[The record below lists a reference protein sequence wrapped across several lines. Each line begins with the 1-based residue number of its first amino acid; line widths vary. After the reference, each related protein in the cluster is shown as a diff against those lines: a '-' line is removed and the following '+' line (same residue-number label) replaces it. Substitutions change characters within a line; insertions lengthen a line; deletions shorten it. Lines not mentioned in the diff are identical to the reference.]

1 MSTLVISTA
10 EPSGDLQAAALAV
23 ELKRRHPEMR
33 ILGAGGH
40 AMRGAGVEVFID
52 STSWGVIGPSA
63 AIGLIPTLLLAY
75 RKMRKLL
82 LEVRPDLL
90 IVIDSPAAH
99 YRLAGFAQRHGIKTM
114 YYFPP
119 SQWTRSSKRLHQIHQ
134 RVTSVVTAFRFNA
147 EQYRK
152 NGLEVGFFGHP
163 LVDIIGPPPA
173 LEQAQQALSLKP
185 GRYIAL
191 LPGSRTQELRY
202 LTPVLLQAAALLRQC
217 YPDVEFLIP
226 CATPRLAPF
235 LAQQLGTPPP
245 FVHVLQGQAREA
257 LAASRVALIAS
268 GTASLEAALLRIPHV
283 VFYKGSSFDWTL
295 YRLLRRLKLIRVDRF
310 GLVNLVLDEDV
321 MPEFLQTTATPEN
334 LAREAMRLFEEGP
347 ERERML
353 ECLDRAR
360 ASVGEP
366 GVVGRVADHVEGL
379 LRGSCSP
386 AR

>member
-1 MSTLVISTA
+1 
-10 EPSGDLQAAALAV
+10 
-23 ELKRRHPEMR
+23 MR
-33 ILGAGGH
+33 A
-40 AMRGAGVEVFID
+40 AGVEVFID

-90 IVIDSPAAH
+90 IVIDSPAAN

-119 SQWTRSSKRLHQIHQ
+119 SQWTRNPKRLRQIHQ

-147 EQYRK
+147 EQYRR

-163 LVDIIGPPPA
+163 LVDIIGPPRP

-202 LTPVLLQAAALLRQC
+202 LTPILLQAAGLLRQS

-245 FVHVLQGQAREA
+245 FVHVLQGHAREV

-295 YRLLRRLKLIRVDRF
+295 YCLLRRLKLIRVDRF

-334 LAREAMRLFEEGP
+334 LVVEAMRLFEEGP
-347 ERERML
+347 ERDRTL
-353 ECLDRAR
+353 GCLDRVR
-360 ASVGEP
+360 ACVGEP
-366 GVVGRVADHVEGL
+366 GVVGRVADHVEEL
-379 LRGSCSP
+379 LQGSSSL